1 MLRLKLTDG
10 VVSFYCIEYDA
21 IPELRLCL
29 GLEVICRLDIPPG
42 TKVMLTNPEFY
53 NGRCLLH
60 AGSIKVL
67 GGVVSSLVE
76 LWKAQETLAMKNRFR
91 SNVRKNG
98 GNPPQF
104 ISFEDFVKKKHRMP
118 QIRSETNTS
127 ASSTAGVLPAMNK
140 VEDLDL
146 SEIQNRRK
154 EALGD
159 INKLEVKDMG
169 KWGSS
174 KQIEKTTNETPRRE
188 KIRSEPRREV
198 RRTKTMGD
206 AGLSVAS
213 RGVTNTLQTQTA
225 SVKIEST
232 YEAKIIDM
240 TLSNELEFLLQLD
253 TSPLVVTASSRLR
266 HFLLGDDGEREVFEN
281 VRYTMKGSVYEFG
294 FGREGGNS
302 VVVGIVGSL

>member
-118 QIRSETNTS
+118 QIRSEANTS

-206 AGLSVAS
+206 AGLSVGTVSEAYS
-213 RGVTNTLQTQTA
+213 STVGKGYVIDQTA
-225 SVKIEST
+225 SPGSSV
-232 YEAKIIDM
+232 EAGTSVGFTVSLGPEPQQEDP
-240 TLSNELEFLLQLD
+240 SSGGD
-253 TSPLVVTASSRLR
+253 TDT
-266 HFLLGDDGEREVFEN
+266 GTGTDTDTGETTE
-281 VRYTMKGSVYEFG
+281 
-294 FGREGGNS
+294 
-302 VVVGIVGSL
+302 